1 MVSQVVKSVA
11 VRVQRSL
18 LMLTSTPSNSGMD
31 AGLITLITLFS
42 AWENSFASTVAFTPL
57 SSFLFFESLA
67 EY

>member
-42 AWENSFASTVAFTPL
+42 AWENSFASTVALMRF
-57 SSFLFFESLA
+57 SSFSIFESPA